1 MNYTEITS
9 RNNEKIKS
17 VARLVSSSR
26 ERKSTSLFVLEG
38 ARLCFDAAKSGYEI
52 KEAYFTRDAVT
63 KFSDY
68 TDVIADCAK
77 NVYLIT
83 DEVSEKI
90 SDTVNSQGIFCVVE
104 MKRQTA
110 FEIESTKKYIALE
123 NVQNPQ
129 NLGSVARSAEAL
141 GIDGIIVCGG
151 CDMYNPK
158 ALRASMGSLLRIPI
172 IAVDDLVGTLEKAN
186 SDGMLTAATVP
197 DENARDIT
205 KTDFSAGVIAV
216 IGNEGNGVTEA
227 VKSTARERITI
238 KMKGE
243 AESLNASVAAVITMW
258 EIMR

>member
-38 ARLCFDAAKSGYEI
+38 ARLCFDAAKSGYVI

-68 TDVIADCAK
+68 TNVIADCAK
-77 NVYLIT
+77 SVYLIT

-104 MKRQTA
+104 MKRQAA

-172 IAVDDLVGTLEKAN
+172 IAVDDLVGTLERAN

>member
-38 ARLCFDAAKSGYEI
+38 ARLCFDAAKSGYAI

-77 NVYLIT
+77 SVY
-83 DEVSEKI
+83 
-90 SDTVNSQGIFCVVE
+90 F
-104 MKRQTA
+104 
-110 FEIESTKKYIALE
+110 
-123 NVQNPQ
+123 
-129 NLGSVARSAEAL
+129 GSVARSAEAL

-172 IAVDDLVGTLEKAN
+172 IAVDDLVETLERAN
-186 SDGMLTAATVP
+186 SEGMLTAATVP